1 MLFWRLCE
9 DAKKYNSGVIKLN
22 KGRYDLEVKKM
33 SRILLR
39 QKYDRIIEKLR
50 YNYRTE
56 KVLFICKKID

>member
-9 DAKKYNSGVIKLN
+9 DAKKYNSDVIKLN
-22 KGRYDLEVKKM
+22 KGSYDLEVKKM

-50 YNYRTE
+50 YNNRTE
-56 KVLFICKKID
+56 KVYFICKKIG

>member
-50 YNYRTE
+50 YNNRTE
-56 KVLFICKKID
+56 KVYFICKKIG